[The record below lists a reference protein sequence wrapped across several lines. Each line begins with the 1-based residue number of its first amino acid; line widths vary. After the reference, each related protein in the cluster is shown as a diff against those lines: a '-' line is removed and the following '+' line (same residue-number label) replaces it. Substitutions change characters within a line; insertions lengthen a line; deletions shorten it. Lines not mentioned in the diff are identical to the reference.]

1 MQLRRFSIPYSK
13 QFNFFLRHF
22 FKLWDFTGML
32 LQVISHKYQLWLW
45 TSEFLGSVTT
55 KYYQNINGSASS
67 NTMYFTFHHSDN
79 KPHLDHDNGI

>member
-1 MQLRRFSIPYSK
+1 MQLRWFSIPYSK

-45 TSEFLGSVTT
+45 TSEFLGSVT